1 MSSADAVRVA
11 RAVVAGARR
20 HEITFLAAGV
30 AYYAFVSLVPLLV
43 LALALGST
51 LGGDA
56 LVRVALDA
64 GGAFL
69 TPAGQRVVTDT
80 VRSAA
85 GRWNATLTGVAVL
98 AWSGL
103 RVFRGLDVAFS
114 RIYGRPDDE
123 PLTQQLVDGTLV
135 LCAVGVA
142 ATLAAAVGVLLPRAV
157 GGLFGGV
164 LGTVGLAAALAVV
177 FLPVY
182 AVFPDT
188 DLPFADVW
196 PGAVAAAIGWTV
208 LADAFR
214 LYVVAIGRPDLYG
227 VLGAAVLL
235 ITWLYVSGTVIMAG
249 AILNA
254 VLAGRTDDTE
264 TEPDDR
270 RVETDGGRPETDGGR
285 TEPTPDVTE
294 LQRRV
299 DELEHELDEKTVDRD
314 AFEDD
319 LKGYVRSRVRRNH
332 ARGWGPYL
340 VLLYGTVMT
349 LGAFHWLDG
358 GWAILAMLVV
368 GFSTLGLYVFMTI
381 VGISLNALGVPGR
394 VAGWLRSKR

>member
-1 MSSADAVRVA
+1 MSRPDAVRVA

-43 LALALGST
+43 LALALGSA

-56 LVRVALDA
+56 LSRYVVDA
-64 GGAFL
+64 VGSFL
-69 TPAGQRVVTDT
+69 TPAGQRVVTET

-85 GRWNATLTGVAVL
+85 GRRGATLAGLVVL

-114 RIYGRPDDE
+114 RVYGRRENE
-123 PLTQQLVDGTLV
+123 PLTEQFADGALV

-142 ATLAAAVGVLLPRAV
+142 AALAAAVGVFLPRAIGGV
-157 GGLFGGV
+157 FGGL
-164 LGTVGLAAALAVV
+164 LGSVGLAAALVVV

-182 AVFPDT
+182 AVFPDA

-196 PGAVAAAIGWTV
+196 PGALAAAVGWTL

-214 LYVVAIGRPDLYG
+214 LYVTAVGPPDLYG

-264 TEPDDR
+264 TEPDER

-285 TEPTPDVTE
+285 NEPTPDVAE

-299 DELEHELDEKTVDRD
+299 DSLERELDEQTADRD
-314 AFEDD
+314 ALETE
-319 LKGYVRSRVRRNH
+319 LKGYVRSRVRRTH

-349 LGAFHWLDG
+349 LGALHWLHG

-368 GFSTLGLYVFMTI
+368 GFSTFGLYVFMTI
-381 VGISLNALGVPGR
+381 VGLSLNALGVPGK

>member
-1 MSSADAVRVA
+1 VSSADAVRVA